1 MTPHPPRHVPVLPV
15 EVLDLLAPAGG
26 EVWVDATTG
35 AGGHARLIAERVGP
49 AGRLIALDQDPAM
62 LELAR
67 PRLDGL
73 PVMYLHANFD
83 QATAALA
90 HAGVAK
96 IDGLLA
102 DLGVCSDQLDAPERG
117 LSFQQDGPLDMRLDP
132 TIGETAADL
141 LARLDERELADIFW
155 KFGEERFSRRI
166 ARRIVDMRRTEPL
179 RTTAQFAELVRRCVP
194 REKHHRIDPATR
206 AFQGLRI
213 AVNDELG
220 SLERLLAQLPRLVKP
235 GGRVGLISFH
245 SLEDRLVKHAFQ
257 ERMIWEPLTKK
268 PVTASEDEARANPR
282 SRSAKFRAA
291 RRIADHGPG
300 QEKAGG

>member
-15 EVLDLLAPAGG
+15 EVLNLLAPASG

-35 AGGHARLIAERVGP
+35 SGGHARLLAERVVP
-49 AGRLIALDQDPAM
+49 HGRLIAIDQDPGM
-62 LELAR
+62 LERAR
-67 PRLDGL
+67 VRLEGL
-73 PVMYLHANFD
+73 SATFLHANFD
-83 QATAALA
+83 QLPAALA
-90 HAGVAK
+90 LAGVER

-102 DLGVCSDQLDAPERG
+102 DLGVCSDQLDSPERG
-117 LSFQQDGPLDMRLDP
+117 LSFQQEGPLDMRLDP
-132 TIGETAADL
+132 TARETAADL

-155 KFGEERFSRRI
+155 RFGEERFSRRI
-166 ARRIVDMRRTEPL
+166 ARRIVEQRRTAAPP
-179 RTTAQFAELVRRCVP
+179 RTTTQFAELVRRCVP
-194 REKHHRIDPATR
+194 RDKHSRIDPATR

-235 GGRVGLISFH
+235 GGRVGIISFH
-245 SLEDRLVKHAFQ
+245 SLEDRLVKRSFQ
-257 ERMIWEPLTKK
+257 ERTNWEALVRK
-268 PVTASEDEARANPR
+268 PVMAGEEEVRANPR

-300 QEKAGG
+300 QKISG